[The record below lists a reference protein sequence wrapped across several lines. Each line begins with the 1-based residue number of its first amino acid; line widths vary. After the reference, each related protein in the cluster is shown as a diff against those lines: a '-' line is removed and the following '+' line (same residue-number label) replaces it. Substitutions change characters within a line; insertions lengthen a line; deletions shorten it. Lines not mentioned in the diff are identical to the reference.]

1 MALVLF
7 YEIKI
12 ANIKRLNDLMKNL
25 APIDPKQRIEI
36 LDILRG
42 FALLGIIFN
51 NMQYLSG
58 YAFTPFVTL
67 KEIINFH
74 LNEDVYRF
82 LDIVITAKFYT
93 LFSFLFATG
102 FYIQLSRHTE
112 DSNDFLKTYRRR
124 LFILLVIGAVHSLIW
139 FGDILLSYAIIGF
152 ILILFRNVK
161 SKNLLRW
168 SICIL
173 LLPFLIDLVLLPF
186 FHAPATI
193 SVNNTSPMVH
203 VYYPDMTPE
212 TVINTY
218 QNGSVADIFLL
229 NFHNLVWKY
238 LGYFP
243 SGQYFTLFGIF
254 LFGYYLASIGFFT
267 EKSKPTLLLIICL
280 IIGILTTFSARIL
293 GGSLYLWPPTF
304 PNILFKF
311 LLLTGQIF
319 MCISYIIFIYKIIQ
333 TSIGKRI
340 LKYLI
345 PMGRM
350 ALSNYLF
357 QTIIMIVIFYNFGFN
372 LFGKIGLIPTTG
384 IAMLIL
390 VLQIIFSNIWLRHFR
405 FGPFEWLWRSLTY
418 KKRIKIRYDIV

>member
-1 MALVLF
+1 
-7 YEIKI
+7 
-12 ANIKRLNDLMKNL
+12 MKTFT
-25 APIDPKQRIEI
+25 PTEPKLRIEI

-58 YAFTPFVTL
+58 YAFTPFETL
-67 KEIINFH
+67 KQIINFK
-74 LNEDVYRF
+74 LNEDVYHL
-82 LDIVITAKFYT
+82 LDIFITAKFYT

-112 DSNDFLKTYRRR
+112 ESADFLKIYRRR
-124 LFILLVIGAVHSLIW
+124 LWILLVIGAVHGLIW

-161 SKNLLRW
+161 PKNLLHW

-173 LLPFLIDLVLLPF
+173 LLPFLIDLAMLPF
-186 FHAPATI
+186 FQTSANL
-193 SVNNTSPMVH
+193 SFNTSAPIVH
-203 VYYPDMTPE
+203 VNYPDMTPQA
-212 TVINTY
+212 VINTY
-218 QNGSVADIFLL
+218 QHGSVTELFLL
-229 NFHNLVWKY
+229 NFHNLIWLN
-238 LGYFP
+238 LGHIP
-243 SGQYFTLFGIF
+243 SGQIFTLFGIF
-254 LFGYYLASIGFFT
+254 LLGYYLASSGFFT
-267 EKSKPTLLLIICL
+267 EKSKPILLLIISL
-280 IIGILTTFSARIL
+280 IIGLLATFSARIL
-293 GGSLYLWPPTF
+293 GGSLYRWPPTL

-319 MCISYIIFIYKIIQ
+319 MCISYITIIYKIVQ
-333 TSIGKRI
+333 TSTGKRI

-372 LFGKIGLIPTTG
+372 LFGRIGLIQTTG
-384 IAMLIL
+384 IALLIL
-390 VLQIIFSNIWLRHFR
+390 VMQIIFSNIWLRHFR

-418 KKRIKIRYDIV
+418 KKRIKIRYDNVK

>member
-1 MALVLF
+1 
-7 YEIKI
+7 
-12 ANIKRLNDLMKNL
+12 MKTFT
-25 APIDPKQRIEI
+25 PIEPKQRIEI

-58 YAFTPFVTL
+58 YAFTPFDTL
-67 KEIINFH
+67 KQIINFQ
-74 LNEDVYRF
+74 LNEDVCHF
-82 LDIVITAKFYT
+82 LDIIITAKFYT

-102 FYIQLSRHTE
+102 FYIQLSKHTE
-112 DSNDFLKTYRRR
+112 DSTDFLKTYRRR

-173 LLPFLIDLVLLPF
+173 LLPFLIDLILLPF
-186 FHAPATI
+186 FQTPATI
-193 SVNNTSPMVH
+193 SFNNTTPIVH
-203 VYYPDMTPE
+203 VNYPDMTPE

-238 LGYFP
+238 MGYFP

-254 LFGYYLASIGFFT
+254 LLGYYLASIGFFT
-267 EKSKPTLLLIICL
+267 EKSKPILLLIISL
-280 IIGILTTFSARIL
+280 IIGLLATFSARIL
-293 GGSLYLWPPTF
+293 GGSLYRWPPTLA
-304 PNILFKF
+304 NILFKF
-311 LLLTGQIF
+311 LLLIGQIF
-319 MCISYIIFIYKIIQ
+319 MCISYITFIYKIVQ

-372 LFGKIGLIPTTG
+372 LFGKIGLIQTTG
-384 IAMLIL
+384 IAILIL

>member
-1 MALVLF
+1 
-7 YEIKI
+7 
-12 ANIKRLNDLMKNL
+12 MKTL
-25 APIDPKQRIEI
+25 APIEPKQRIEI

-58 YAFTPFVTL
+58 YAFTPFNTL
-67 KEIINFH
+67 KEIINFQ
-74 LNEDVYRF
+74 LNENVYHF
-82 LDIVITAKFYT
+82 LDIIITAKFYT

-102 FYIQLSRHTE
+102 FYIQLRRHTE
-112 DSNDFLKTYRRR
+112 DSRDFLKTYRRR
-124 LFILLVIGAVHSLIW
+124 LVILLVIGAVHSLIW
-139 FGDILLSYAIIGF
+139 FGDILFAYAIIGF

-168 SICIL
+168 SIFIL

-186 FHAPATI
+186 FQTSATI
-193 SVNNTSPMVH
+193 SLHNSIPIVH
-203 VYYPDMTPE
+203 VSYPDMIPD

-267 EKSKPTLLLIICL
+267 EKSKPTLLLISSM
-280 IIGILTTFSARIL
+280 IIGLLATFSARIS
-293 GGSLYLWPPTF
+293 GGSLYLWPPTL
-304 PNILFKF
+304 PNILFK
-311 LLLTGQIF
+311 LLLVTGQLF
-319 MCISYIIFIYKIIQ
+319 MCIFYITVIYKINQ
-333 TSIGKRI
+333 TSIGIRI

-372 LFGKIGLIPTTG
+372 LFGKVGLITTAG
-384 IAMLIL
+384 IAMLVL
-390 VLQIIFSNIWLRHFR
+390 VLQIIFSNIWLRHYK
-405 FGPFEWLWRSLTY
+405 FGPFEWLWRSMTY
-418 KKRIKIRYDIV
+418 KKMIKIRYDKI

>member
-1 MALVLF
+1 M
-7 YEIKI
+7 
-12 ANIKRLNDLMKNL
+12 NTL
-25 APIDPKQRIEI
+25 APTDPKQRIEI

-58 YAFTPFVTL
+58 YAFTPFATL
-67 KEIINFH
+67 KEMMNFQ
-74 LNEDVYRF
+74 LNEDVYHL
-82 LDIVITAKFYT
+82 LDIIITAKFYT

-102 FYIQLSRHTE
+102 FYIQLSRHEE
-112 DSNDFLKTYRRR
+112 DSSDFLRTYRRR
-124 LFILLVIGAVHSLIW
+124 LFILLLIGTVHSLIW
-139 FGDILLSYAIIGF
+139 FGDILFSYSILGF
-152 ILILFRNVK
+152 ILILFRKVK

-168 SICIL
+168 SIFIL

-186 FHAPATI
+186 FQTHANI
-193 SVNNTSPMVH
+193 GHNNSIPIVH
-203 VYYPDMTPE
+203 VSYPDMTPE

-218 QNGSVADIFLL
+218 KNGSMADIFLL

-254 LFGYYLASIGFFT
+254 LLGYYLASTGFFT
-267 EKSKPTLLLIICL
+267 EKSKSMLLLIVSL
-280 IIGILTTFSARIL
+280 IIGLLATFSARIL
-293 GGSLYLWPPTF
+293 SGSLYLWPPTL

-311 LLLTGQIF
+311 LLVTGQIF
-319 MCISYIIFIYKIIQ
+319 MCVFYITFIYKIIQ

-372 LFGKIGLIPTTG
+372 LFGKIDLITTTG

-405 FGPFEWLWRSLTY
+405 FGFFEWLWRSLTY
-418 KKRIKIRYDIV
+418 KKSIKIRYDKI

>member
-1 MALVLF
+1 M
-7 YEIKI
+7 
-12 ANIKRLNDLMKNL
+12 
-25 APIDPKQRIEI
+25 
-36 LDILRG
+36 
-42 FALLGIIFN
+42 
-51 NMQYLSG
+51 
-58 YAFTPFVTL
+58 
-67 KEIINFH
+67 
-74 LNEDVYRF
+74 
-82 LDIVITAKFYT
+82 
-93 LFSFLFATG
+93 
-102 FYIQLSRHTE
+102 E
-112 DSNDFLKTYRRR
+112 DSTDFLKTYRRR

-173 LLPFLIDLVLLPF
+173 SLPFLIDLVLLPF
-186 FHAPATI
+186 SQTPTAIGF
-193 SVNNTSPMVH
+193 NNTTPIVH
-203 VYYPDMTPE
+203 VNYPDMTPE
-212 TVINTY
+212 AVINTY
-218 QNGSVADIFLL
+218 QNGSVVDIFLL

-238 LGYFP
+238 MGYFP

-267 EKSKPTLLLIICL
+267 EKSKPILLFMISL
-280 IIGILTTFSARIL
+280 IIGLLATFSARIL
-293 GGSLYLWPPTF
+293 GGSLYRWPPTLS
-304 PNILFKF
+304 NILFKF

-319 MCISYIIFIYKIIQ
+319 MCISYITFIYKIVQ

-350 ALSNYLF
+350 ALTNYLF
-357 QTIIMIVIFYNFGFN
+357 QTIIMIVIFYNYGFN
-372 LFGKIGLIPTTG
+372 LFGKVGLISTTG
-384 IAMLIL
+384 IVMLIL

-418 KKRIKIRYDIV
+418 KKRIKIRYDIVQ

>member
-1 MALVLF
+1 
-7 YEIKI
+7 
-12 ANIKRLNDLMKNL
+12 
-25 APIDPKQRIEI
+25 
-36 LDILRG
+36 
-42 FALLGIIFN
+42 
-51 NMQYLSG
+51 
-58 YAFTPFVTL
+58 
-67 KEIINFH
+67 
-74 LNEDVYRF
+74 
-82 LDIVITAKFYT
+82 
-93 LFSFLFATG
+93 
-102 FYIQLSRHTE
+102 
-112 DSNDFLKTYRRR
+112 
-124 LFILLVIGAVHSLIW
+124 
-139 FGDILLSYAIIGF
+139 
-152 ILILFRNVK
+152 
-161 SKNLLRW
+161 
-168 SICIL
+168 
-173 LLPFLIDLVLLPF
+173 LPFS
-186 FHAPATI
+186 HAPATI

-350 ALSNYLF
+350 ALTNYLF
-357 QTIIMIVIFYNFGFN
+357 QTIIMIVIFYNYGFN
-372 LFGKIGLIPTTG
+372 LFGKVGLISTTG
-384 IAMLIL
+384 IVMLIL

-418 KKRIKIRYDIV
+418 KKRIKIRYDIVQ